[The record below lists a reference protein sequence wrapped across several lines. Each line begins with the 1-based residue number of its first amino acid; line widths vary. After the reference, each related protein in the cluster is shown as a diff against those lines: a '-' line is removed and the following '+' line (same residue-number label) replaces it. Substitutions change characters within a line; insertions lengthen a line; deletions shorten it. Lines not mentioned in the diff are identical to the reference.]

1 MAYIATIDTTNKNN
15 SHTIAIDFILEKA
28 NGRLLKILDVG
39 CSEGYLG
46 GYLKNLGH
54 TVLGVEM
61 NPQSAH
67 KASEVLNSVYNGSIS
82 EYFNHHSDEKFDVIL
97 FGDVLEHIA
106 DPNQV
111 LESCHNHLHRDGF
124 IIASLP
130 NVAHAAIRAMLLEG
144 RWEYAEL
151 GILDRTHLRFFTKDS
166 ARALFEQAHYD
177 IERIGQ
183 VHLPIEMVD
192 QLCNLHLNKKYID
205 IVNNLVS
212 DEPDATVFQNIF
224 LAQPK
229 PESAVRIIAYVPNKE
244 WALHDIRIKGP
255 LDNWQTRYNGCVR
268 YRDFN
273 EIKLDDL
280 YWGDIVVFQRVGG
293 EYILNLMEV
302 LQKHGKK
309 CVFELDDLLTE
320 IPDFLAHHKMS
331 VDTLSSYLEVI
342 AKGDLV
348 TTTTQRLADKLLEIN
363 PQVICVP
370 NCTESPGLPL
380 AKQSNQLTN
389 KVTLVVA
396 SSDRVLV
403 NFLAPA
409 LLKIQKTHPMDY
421 DIFVIGPPGDYLESF
436 GIKITRSDLVS
447 HTDFKKLLSGLINP
461 VGLIPL
467 DDSVFSSCKSPIK
480 FFDYALAGM
489 PVICSNVPPYSDYVI
504 NGETGFLVENDT
516 DSWVSAILK
525 LGNSVELRQVLAQNA
540 IKYVNQGFSLDV
552 AGDAWQSVVNK
563 LAISR
568 TQDLALLKPETYQ
581 VGILRTEVD
590 ANGIRLEVRKSL
602 PRILR
607 QLLSTTVYPK
617 LYRVLRTEGIRGL
630 LQRLKRI

>member
-1 MAYIATIDTTNKNN
+1 MAYISTIDTANKNN
-15 SHTIAIDFILEKA
+15 SHTIAIDFLVEKA
-28 NGRLLKILDVG
+28 KDRLLKILDVG

-61 NPQSAH
+61 NPHAAH
-67 KASEVLNSVYNGSIS
+67 KAGEVLDSVYNGSIGD
-82 EYFNHHSDEKFDVIL
+82 YFTRHSDEKFDVIL

-111 LESCHNHLHRDGF
+111 LEICHNHLHRDGF

-144 RWEYAEL
+144 RWEYADL
-151 GILDRTHLRFFTKDS
+151 GILDRTHLRFFTRES
-166 ARALFEQAHYD
+166 AQALFEQADYE
-177 IERIGQ
+177 IQELGQ

-192 QLCNLHLNKKYID
+192 QLCNLNLSQKYID
-205 IVNNLVS
+205 LVNNLVS

-224 LAQPK
+224 LAEPK
-229 PESAVRIIAYVPNKE
+229 RENAVRIVAYVPNKD
-244 WALHDIRIKGP
+244 LSLYDIRIKNP
-255 LDNWQTRYNGCVR
+255 LDNWKNRYNGRIR
-268 YRDFN
+268 YRDYN
-273 EIKLDDL
+273 EIRLDDL
-280 YWGDIVVFQRVGG
+280 YWGDIFVFQRSGG
-293 EYILNLMEV
+293 EYILNLMSV

-331 VDTLSSYLEVI
+331 PDTLNTYLEVI
-342 AKGDLV
+342 AKADLV
-348 TTTTQRLADKLLEIN
+348 TTTTQRLAYKFLKMN
-363 PQVICVP
+363 PLVICVP
-370 NCTESPGLPL
+370 NCTESFGLPL
-380 AKQSNQLTN
+380 TNQSSQTTN

-403 NFLAPA
+403 DFLAPA
-409 LLKIQKTHPMDY
+409 LLKIQETYPSDY
-421 DIFVIGPPGDYLESF
+421 DIFVIGPPGDYLENF

-489 PVICSNVPPYSDYVI
+489 PVICSNVPPYSDYII
-504 NGETGFLVENDT
+504 NEETGFLVSNDT
-516 DSWVSAILK
+516 DSWVTAILK
-525 LGNSVELRQVLAQNA
+525 LGDSFELRNLLAQRA
-540 IKYVNQGFSLDV
+540 IEYVSQLFSLNV

-568 TQDLALLKPETYQ
+568 TEDLALLKPETYQ
-581 VGILRTEVD
+581 VGILKTAID
-590 ANGIRLEVRKSL
+590 ANGIHLEVKMSFS
-602 PRILR
+602 RIFR
-607 QLLSTTVYPK
+607 QLLSPAVYLK
-617 LYRVLRTEGIRGL
+617 IYRVISTEGFSGL

>member
-1 MAYIATIDTTNKNN
+1 MAYIATIDITNTNN
-15 SHTIAIDFILEKA
+15 SHTIAIVFLLEKT
-28 NGRLLKILDVG
+28 NGRRLKILDVG

-54 TVLGVEM
+54 IVLGVEI

-67 KASEVLNSVYNGSIS
+67 KASEVLDSVYKGTIND
-82 EYFNHHSDEKFDVIL
+82 YFRDHSDEKFDAIL
-97 FGDVLEHIA
+97 FADVLEHIA
-106 DPNQV
+106 EPSQV
-111 LESCHNHLHRDGF
+111 LEICHNHLNLDGF

-144 RWEYAEL
+144 RWDYADL

-166 ARALFEQAHYD
+166 ASALFEQAHYD

-192 QLCNLHLNKKYID
+192 QLCNLHLNKKHID
-205 IVNNLVS
+205 IVNKLVS

-568 TQDLALLKPETYQ
+568 IQDLALLKPETYQ
-581 VGILRTEVD
+581 VGILRTEID
-590 ANGIRLEVRKSL
+590 ANGIHLEVKKSL

>member
-1 MAYIATIDTTNKNN
+1 MAYISSIDTTNKNN
-15 SHTIAIDFILEKA
+15 SHTIAIDFLLEKA
-28 NGRLLKILDVG
+28 NGSLLKILDVG

-46 GYLKNLGH
+46 AYLKNLGH

-67 KASEVLNSVYNGSIS
+67 KASEVLDSVYNGSIS

-106 DPNQV
+106 DPNEV
-111 LESCHNHLHRDGF
+111 LEVCHKHLNNNGF

-144 RWEYAEL
+144 RWEYADL

-166 ARALFEQAHYD
+166 AHALFEQAQYEVQD
-177 IERIGQ
+177 IGQ
-183 VHLPIEMVD
+183 VHLPIEVVD
-192 QLCNLHLNKKYID
+192 QLCNLNLNQTYID
-205 IVNNLVS
+205 LVNKLVS
-212 DEPDATVFQNIF
+212 DEPDAMVFQNIF
-224 LAQPK
+224 LAEPK
-229 PESAVRIIAYVPNKE
+229 RENAVRIVAYVPNKE
-244 WALHDIRIKGP
+244 LSLYEIRIKNP
-255 LDNWQTRYNGCVR
+255 LDNWRSRYNGCVR
-268 YRDFN
+268 YRGYN
-273 EIKLDDL
+273 EIRLVDL
-280 YWGDIVVFQRVGG
+280 YWGDIFVFQRSGG
-293 EYILNLMEV
+293 EYILNLMSV

-331 VDTLSSYLEVI
+331 PDTLNSYLEVI
-342 AKGDLV
+342 AKADLI
-348 TTTTQRLADKLLEIN
+348 TTTTQRLADKFLEIN
-363 PQVICVP
+363 SQVICVP
-370 NCTESPGLPL
+370 NCTESPSLPL
-380 AKQSNQLTN
+380 AKQSSQLTN
-389 KVTLVVA
+389 KITLVVA

-409 LLKIQKTHPMDY
+409 LLKIQETYPADY
-421 DIFVIGPPGDYLESF
+421 DIFVIGPPADYLESF

-447 HTDFKKLLSGLINP
+447 HTDFKKLLSSLINP

-489 PVICSNVPPYSDYVI
+489 PVICSNVSPYSDYVV
-504 NGETGFLVENDT
+504 NGETGFLVENNT
-516 DSWVSAILK
+516 DSWVAAILK
-525 LGNSVELRQVLAQNA
+525 LGDSFELRQVLAKNA
-540 IKYVNQGFSLDV
+540 IEYVKLAFSLNV
-552 AGDAWQSVVNK
+552 AGDAWQSVVNE

-581 VGILRTEVD
+581 VGNLRTAVD
-590 ANGIRLEVRKSL
+590 TNGFRLEVKASL
-602 PRILR
+602 PRVFK
-607 QLLSTTVYPK
+607 QLLNVGIYPK
-617 LYRVLRTEGIRGL
+617 IYHVMRTEGLKGL
-630 LQRLKRI
+630 TQRLKRI